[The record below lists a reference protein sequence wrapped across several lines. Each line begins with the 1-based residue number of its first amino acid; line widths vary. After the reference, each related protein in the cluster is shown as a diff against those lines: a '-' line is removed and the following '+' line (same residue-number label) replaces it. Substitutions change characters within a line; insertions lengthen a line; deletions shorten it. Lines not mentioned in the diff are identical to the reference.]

1 MGHLICAQEA
11 HTQLGLDRVALV
23 PVGEA
28 PHREL
33 EHDPGGEVRAG
44 LCERL
49 AAQDERLEA
58 LRVEVDR
65 PGRSY
70 TADTL
75 AILRERSTQDELTL
89 ILGADQASSLP
100 SWREPER
107 VLELARVAVT
117 TRAGLDPDQVR
128 SAIAGLAGADRVVFF
143 DMPRVDVSS
152 SLVRQR
158 AASGRP
164 IRYLVPDTVAEAID
178 AQGLY
183 AHPAAV
189 RAGSA

>member
-33 EHDPGGEVRAG
+33 EQDPGPQARAE

-49 AAQDERLEA
+49 ASQDERLEL
-58 LRVEVDR
+58 LRVEVER

-75 AILRERSTQDELTL
+75 AILRERSPDDELTL
-89 ILGADQASSLP
+89 ILGADQAASLP
-100 SWREPER
+100 SWHEPER
-107 VLELARVAVT
+107 VLARARVAVT
-117 TRAGLDPDQVR
+117 AREELDREEVRRAIQGLP
-128 SAIAGLAGADRVVFF
+128 GAERVVFF
-143 DMPRVDVSS
+143 DMPRIDVSS

-164 IRYLVPDTVAEAID
+164 IRYLVADTVAEAID

-183 AHPAAV
+183 AHPAPT
-189 RAGSA
+189 RAGRA

>member
-33 EHDPGGEVRAG
+33 EQDPGPEVRAQ
-44 LCERL
+44 LCQRL
-49 AAQDERLEA
+49 VAHDDRLDL

-75 AILRERSTQDELTL
+75 AILRERSPADELTL
-89 ILGADQASSLP
+89 ILGADQAASLP
-100 SWREPER
+100 AWHEPER
-107 VLELARVAVT
+107 VLALARVAVT
-117 TRAGLDPDQVR
+117 RREDLDPDQVR
-128 SAIAGLAGADRVVFF
+128 RAIEGLAGAERVVFF
-143 DMPRVDVSS
+143 DMPRIDVSS

-158 AASGRP
+158 AASRRP
-164 IRYLVPDTVAEAID
+164 IRYLVADTVADAIGE
-178 AQGLY
+178 QGLY
-183 AHPAAV
+183 THPASV
-189 RAGSA
+189 RAARA

>member
-33 EHDPGGEVRAG
+33 EQDPGRQVRAE

-49 AAQDERLEA
+49 AAQDERLEL
-58 LRVEVDR
+58 LRVEVER

-75 AILRERSTQDELTL
+75 AILRERSPDDELTL
-89 ILGADQASSLP
+89 ILGADQAASLP
-100 SWREPER
+100 SWHEPER
-107 VLELARVAVT
+107 VLAQARVAVT
-117 TRAGLDPDQVR
+117 AREELDREEVRRAIQGLP
-128 SAIAGLAGADRVVFF
+128 GAERVVFF
-143 DMPRVDVSS
+143 DMPRIDVSS

-164 IRYLVPDTVAEAID
+164 IRYLVADTVAEAID

-183 AHPAAV
+183 AHPAPA
-189 RAGSA
+189 RAGRA